1 MTDEMRLIDVG
12 GREVG
17 LVGLDELFAETSLRA
32 ADAEPDAL
40 RRELLEGASRCN
52 YVPEGLEEEY
62 AEALY
67 RAFEAFLDGGSEL
80 DRTGPTW
87 RGIPRR
93 HIEWYPTIDDGT
105 CDGCRKC
112 LDFCSFG
119 VLVFSAEHA
128 IVEVENRYA
137 CVVGCSL
144 CASLCGVDAISF
156 PPISYLDRFR
166 AGRT

>member
-1 MTDEMRLIDVG
+1 MGDDARLIDIG
-12 GREVG
+12 GKEVG
-17 LVGLDELFAETSLRA
+17 LVGLDELFTEMSGRA

-67 RAFEAFLDGGSEL
+67 RAFEAFLDGGGER
-80 DRTGPTW
+80 DRSGPTW
-87 RGIPRR
+87 LGIPRR
-93 HIEWYPTIDDGT
+93 HIEWYPTIDDCT

-119 VLVFSAEHA
+119 VFVSSPEYLPS
-128 IVEVENRYA
+128 
-137 CVVGCSL
+137 
-144 CASLCGVDAISF
+144 
-156 PPISYLDRFR
+156 PPGPTPFLPATRRPFI
-166 AGRT
+166 AQ

>member
-52 YVPEGLEEEY
+52 YV
-62 AEALY
+62 
-67 RAFEAFLDGGSEL
+67 LDGGSEL

-144 CASLCGVDAISF
+144 CASLCAVGAITF
-156 PPISYLDRFR
+156 PPLSYLDRFR
-166 AGRT
+166 PGRT